1 MRLRSYIGRVTIH
14 ARVRLTDGAAGG
26 NLTQNLR
33 EAILTFRR
41 YLVAAKDEVKKAEAY
56 RRGLE
61 YLERYYV
68 LISYA
73 VYLSE
78 TDIAAAEYVGP
89 TQAVCD

>member
-1 MRLRSYIGRVTIH
+1 MCRVAIH
-14 ARVRLTDGAAGG
+14 RRVHLTGGARGG
-26 NLTQNLR
+26 NLEQNLR

-73 VYLSE
+73 VYLAE
-78 TDIAAAEYVGP
+78 TDIAAAQYVGP
-89 TQAVCD
+89 AQAVCDWL

>member
-1 MRLRSYIGRVTIH
+1 MLRVELVHTPARGATTEASHRLS
-14 ARVRLTDGAAGG
+14 LTPP
-26 NLTQNLR
+26 LSLSRPTQNLR

-73 VYLSE
+73 VYLAE
-78 TDIAAAEYVGP
+78 TDIAAAE
-89 TQAVCD
+89 